1 MPTTYLS
8 VENLQELLAAGR
20 DDFTGTAA
28 SLPVTELEERILAA
42 EQQVDAKLAV
52 AGYDVPLFLTTGGV
66 PPLISEL
73 TGAIAAYF
81 ADLEYRRNVPHE
93 GDLTPVIQR
102 YKWATGILA
111 QLGTRLL
118 VVPGVEQDPAKRGQ
132 GGEVVVAIENYA
144 GRMFGPDIADVGPYR
159 PDPYWWY

>member
-1 MPTTYLS
+1 VPTYLE
-8 VENLQELLAAGR
+8 VTDLKELLSYDGTA
-20 DDFTGTAA
+20 TGTAA
-28 SLPVTELEERILAA
+28 SLPDPELTERILAA

-52 AGYDVPLFLTTGGV
+52 AGYDVPLYLTTGGV

-81 ADLEYRRNVPHE
+81 ADLQYRRNVPHD
-93 GDLTPVIQR
+93 GNDNAPVILR
-102 YKWATGILA
+102 YKWATGILS

-132 GGEVVVAIENYA
+132 GGQAVEVIQPYE
-144 GRMFGPDIADVGPYR
+144 GRLFGPDIADVGPR
-159 PDPYWWY
+159 LSDPYWWY